1 MTRIADPFE
10 PQAVISFDVEEHW
23 RIEAAVHL
31 SFDDAT
37 RAYYAG
43 RVAEPTFWIL
53 DQLERF
59 GQKATFYVVGQ
70 LAQAQPELVRAMH
83 QAGHEVGSHGWDHR
97 RVHVM
102 SREEFR
108 EDIRQSKDALE
119 QITGAAVHGYRA
131 PTFSVM
137 RQTAWAL
144 DVLAEQGLAYD
155 SSIYPVRHDRYGV
168 PDAPRGPILAR
179 GEHHTLLELPTARL
193 DVL

>member
-10 PQAVISFDVEEHW
+10 PQAVISVDVEEHW

-37 RAYYAG
+37 KAYYAG
-43 RVAEPTFWIL
+43 RVAEPTRWIL
-53 DQLERF
+53 DQLDRF

-70 LAQAQPELVRAMH
+70 LARAQPDLVRAMH
-83 QAGHEVGSHGWDHR
+83 RAGHEVSSHGWDHR

-102 SREEFR
+102 SPAEFR
-108 EDIRQSKDALE
+108 DDVRHSKDALE
-119 QITGAAVHGYRA
+119 QITGAPVLGYRA

-168 PDAPRGPILAR
+168 ADAPRGPFLAHGERHMIL
-179 GEHHTLLELPTARL
+179 E
-193 DVL
+193 